1 MKLIRPLLVATL
13 LATGVTSCKKP
24 LDALPPTVVH
34 GQVFLVLK
42 SGNAMKLALAS
53 VNVIPEL
60 EALAAAEAAQKQSES
75 TLGIA
80 QTDITQEIST
90 LANQLAVQRDAL
102 QLKQEELM
110 AEVEAMR
117 ERRDFSE
124 RYAAKVAEIT
134 RIEAELARKDGLKEK
149 TDAIRKSREGAMHSY
164 PNEFAE
170 ALIAAA
176 KPTSV
181 TRTNADG
188 EFTLEISKKQGRVAL
203 LIEASRELERVE
215 HFIWYVWLDQ
225 LTTDSGVYL
234 FSNHNVL
241 SSVNPA
247 NVVNISAPSAEH

>member
-1 MKLIRPLLVATL
+1 MKLIWQLLAATL
-13 LATGVTSCKKP
+13 MATTLTSCQKS

-42 SGNAMKLALAS
+42 SGHAVKLALAS

-60 EALAAAEAAQKQSES
+60 DALAAAEAAQKQSES
-75 TLGIA
+75 TLGVA
-80 QTDITQEIST
+80 QTDMSQEIT
-90 LANQLAVQRDAL
+90 ALAQELATKRDAL
-102 QLKQEELM
+102 QMKQEELV

-117 ERRDFSE
+117 ARREFSE
-124 RYAAKVAEIT
+124 PFSARVAEIT
-134 RIEAELARKDGLKEK
+134 AIEAELARNDDLKEK
-149 TDAIRKSREGAMHSY
+149 ADAIRTNREGAMHSY

-176 KPTSV
+176 KPTKV

-188 EFTLEISKKQGRVAL
+188 EFTLEIPKQQGRVAL

-215 HFIWYVWLDQ
+215 RFIWYVWLDQ
-225 LTTDSGVYL
+225 LSPDSGVYL

-241 SSVNPA
+241 SSANPA
-247 NVVNISAPSAEH
+247 NVVNISAPDHPQ